1 MDKGV
6 EGPLLHGWTISVT
19 EPEDHFFLKVLFDRI
34 FLPRQNTLNTFPA
47 NFIPERIMEKI
58 TLGPMPYMS
67 VMPTLLVGA
76 NVKGKPN
83 YMTAAW
89 ATVACMAPPMIC
101 VAINKMRYTAN
112 GIEENKTF
120 SLNVPS
126 AKQVVETD
134 HCGLISG
141 TQEDKSGVFRSFYGK
156 LKTAPLAEEC
166 PINIEC
172 RLFKSVDCGSHL
184 LYIGEVVEIHADKAC
199 VTGGKPDIT
208 KINPIVYAQLTYFDV
223 GKQVDKAFSAGK
235 KFEKK

>member
-1 MDKGV
+1 MD
-6 EGPLLHGWTISVT
+6 
-19 EPEDHFFLKVLFDRI
+19 
-34 FLPRQNTLNTFPA
+34 
-47 NFIPERIMEKI
+47 KI

-67 VMPTLLVGA
+67 VMPTLIVGA
-76 NVKGKPN
+76 DVKGKAN

-101 VAINKMRYTAN
+101 VALNTARYTVQ

-126 AKQVVETD
+126 VKHIIETD

-141 TQEDKSGVFRSFYGK
+141 AQQDKSKVFSTFYGT

-172 RLFKSVDCGSHL
+172 SLFKAVDCGSHR
-184 LYIGEVVEIHADKAC
+184 LYIGEVVEIHADTSC
-199 VTGGKPDIT
+199 VTDGKPDT
-208 KINPIVYAQLTYFDV
+208 GKSDPIVYAQAGYWHV
-223 GKQVDKAFSAGK
+223 GKPAGWAFSIGRGYK
-235 KFEKK
+235 KK

>member
-1 MDKGV
+1 M
-6 EGPLLHGWTISVT
+6 
-19 EPEDHFFLKVLFDRI
+19 
-34 FLPRQNTLNTFPA
+34 A
-47 NFIPERIMEKI
+47 ERETMEKI
-58 TLGPMPYMS
+58 TLGSMPYMS

-89 ATVACMAPPMIC
+89 ATVACMAPPMVC
-101 VAINKMRYTAN
+101 VAVNKARYTAK

-126 AKQVVETD
+126 VLQVIETD
-134 HCGLISG
+134 HCGLVSG
-141 TQEDKSGVFRSFYGK
+141 AQENKSGVFRSFYGK

-166 PINIEC
+166 PVNIEC
-172 RLFKSVDCGSHL
+172 KLFKAVDCGSHL
-184 LYIGEVVEIHADKAC
+184 LYIGEVAEIHADKAC
-199 VTGGKPDIT
+199 VIDGKPDIK

-235 KFEKK
+235 NYQKK

>member
-1 MDKGV
+1 MVG
-6 EGPLLHGWTISVT
+6 LFLVT

-34 FLPRQNTLNTFPA
+34 FLPRQDTLNTFPA
-47 NFIPERIMEKI
+47 NFIPERIMDKI
-58 TLGPMPYMS
+58 TLGAMPFMS

-76 NVKGKPN
+76 NIRGKPN

-89 ATVACMAPPMIC
+89 ATVACMAPPMVC
-101 VAINKMRYTAN
+101 VAINKMRYTAK

-126 AKQVVETD
+126 VKQVVGAD
-134 HCGLISG
+134 HCGLVSG
-141 TQEDKSGVFRSFYGK
+141 AQEDKSEIFRSFYGK

-184 LYIGEVVEIHADKAC
+184 LYIGEVVEIHADTAC
-199 VTGGKPDIT
+199 VTDGKPDIT

-223 GKQVDKAFSAGK
+223 GKQIDKAFSAGK
-235 KFEKK
+235 KYRNE

>member
-1 MDKGV
+1 MAGT
-6 EGPLLHGWTISVT
+6 GAVT
-19 EPEDHFFLKVLFDRI
+19 LSGTSKTPAGMPAKI
-34 FLPRQNTLNTFPA
+34 PLNTSP
-47 NFIPERIMEKI
+47 NKPYPGERTMEKI

-89 ATVACMAPPMIC
+89 ATVACMAPPMVC
-101 VAINKMRYTAN
+101 VAINKGRFTAK

-134 HCGLISG
+134 HCGLVSG
-141 TQEDKSGVFRSFYGK
+141 AKEDKSGVFRSFYGK

-172 RLFKSVDCGSHL
+172 TLFTSVDCGSHL
-184 LYIGEVVEIHADKAC
+184 LHIGKVVEIHADTSC
-199 VTGGKPDIT
+199 VTDGKPDIS
-208 KINPIVYAQLTYFDV
+208 KINPIIYAQATYFDV

-235 KFEKK
+235 KYRK